1 MNPRYLTK
9 SRFKLAELARCYF
22 PGGHHIKTLDY
33 QEALSETKKLLEQD
47 QVTIYEA
54 AIAACSLFIRA
65 DILVKEGNRLE
76 LFEVK
81 AKSVDLSQG
90 NPFVNN
96 NGGLYSSWVPYLIDV
111 AFQKYVIQEAFPHF
125 ECRAYLMMADKTPI
139 CPTDGLNQK
148 FRLVKDER
156 GRKSVVQSAKLTDA
170 DLTPPILAAI
180 PVDEECEQIYEGL
193 GRDWDPPMDFGQ
205 LIHFYAR
212 HYEEDK
218 KIPAPISPVCAS
230 CEFNTTEEEERA
242 GLKSGKK
249 ECWKEQLGWEEE
261 DFQDLTVLDVWNFPK
276 KSALLESGCIKMND
290 LQMED
295 VNPSP
300 DGKPGISASERRWL
314 QIEKYQSGDD
324 TPWID
329 GDNLQREMDS
339 WVYPLHF
346 IDFETT
352 MAAIPFH
359 GGQHPYEGIAFQFS
373 HHLVHEDGR
382 VEHAGQYLNTK
393 PGVFP
398 NVEFVRELKAQLEGD
413 EGSIFRYSNHE
424 NTYLNLI
431 YQQILQDDQVED
443 REALLEFIRSITKST
458 KNGEDQWMG
467 ERAMVDLWELV
478 KRYYYDPATKGSNSI
493 KVVLPAILNRSE
505 FLQKK
510 YGQPI
515 YGSPGG
521 IPSLNYQNWQWIQ
534 FEKGKVVD
542 PYKLLPKM
550 FQDIPEKE
558 MELLLSEDDSLRE
571 GGAAMAAYA
580 RMQFEE
586 MSDYEREEITK
597 ALLKYCELDTLAMV
611 MIVEGWR
618 EMIK

>member
-1 MNPRYLTK
+1 ML
-9 SRFKLAELARCYF
+9 F
-22 PGGHHIKTLDY
+22 PWGSPYQALDY
-33 QEALSETKKLLEQD
+33 GEALTETSKLLEQD

-54 AIAACSLFIRA
+54 AIAAGTLFIRA
-65 DILVKEGNRLE
+65 DILVKKGNRLE

-90 NPFVNN
+90 NPFVNTS
-96 NGGLYSSWVPYLIDV
+96 GGLYSSWIPYLIDV
-111 AFQKYVIQEAFPHF
+111 AFQKHVIQEAFPHF
-125 ECRAYLMMADKTPI
+125 ECRAYLMMADKTAI

-148 FRLVKDER
+148 FRLTKDEE
-156 GRKSVVQSAKLTDA
+156 GRKSVLLSDKLTEA

-249 ECWKEQLGWEEE
+249 ECWKEQLGWQDE
-261 DFQDLTVLDVWNFPK
+261 DFKAQTVLDVWNFPK
-276 KSALLESGCIKMND
+276 KSALLESGCIKMSD
-290 LQMED
+290 LQVED

-352 MAAIPFH
+352 MVAIPFH
-359 GGQHPYEGIAFQFS
+359 RGQHPYEGIAFQFS
-373 HHLVHEDGR
+373 HHLVHYQLYPEWGR
-382 VEHAGQYLNTK
+382 
-393 PGVFP
+393 P
-398 NVEFVRELKAQLEGD
+398 
-413 EGSIFRYSNHE
+413 
-424 NTYLNLI
+424 
-431 YQQILQDDQVED
+431 
-443 REALLEFIRSITKST
+443 
-458 KNGEDQWMG
+458 
-467 ERAMVDLWELV
+467 VD
-478 KRYYYDPATKGSNSI
+478 
-493 KVVLPAILNRSE
+493 
-505 FLQKK
+505 
-510 YGQPI
+510 
-515 YGSPGG
+515 
-521 IPSLNYQNWQWIQ
+521 
-534 FEKGKVVD
+534 
-542 PYKLLPKM
+542 
-550 FQDIPEKE
+550 
-558 MELLLSEDDSLRE
+558 
-571 GGAAMAAYA
+571 GGAGNGGSMGTGEAVLLRSGYEGL
-580 RMQFEE
+580 QFHQVCATGYPE
-586 MSDYEREEITK
+586 SLGFFAKEI
-597 ALLKYCELDTLAMV
+597 
-611 MIVEGWR
+611 
-618 EMIK
+618 